1 MAEITVEYVDDTCP
15 VCESTVR
22 VPKTG
27 TWANCPREHC
37 RGRLRWKEEEAD
49 EHAHAR
55 LLTAAERTHLL
66 RLRTDLAELD
76 RWVEEAVPG
85 ARRIAKQI
93 REQLEQLAGETTR
106 KQEEVYRG

>member
-1 MAEITVEYVDDTCP
+1 MAEVIDVEYVDDTCP
-15 VCESTVR
+15 ACESPVR

-27 TWANCPREHC
+27 TWANCPRAPHC

-49 EHAHAR
+49 GHAHVR
-55 LLTAAERTHLL
+55 LLADAERTHLL

-93 REQLEQLAGETTR
+93 REQLEHLTGD
-106 KQEEVYRG
+106 V